1 MVEGVQPYPAALCN
15 VPQLPIPVAGYLL
28 LFGLDARRPL
38 LPLEVVG
45 WGTIRLAIGAGLVGK
60 VDVHGHGSL
69 VGRGVV
75 PLGLLFLFSSRW
87 EGGLGVG
94 SLPQS

>member
-1 MVEGVQPYPAALCN
+1 MVEGVQPYPAILCY
-15 VPQLPIPVAGYLL
+15 VSQLPTPVAGYLL
-28 LFGLDARRPL
+28 LFRLGAWRPL
-38 LPLEVVG
+38 LALEVVG
-45 WGTIRLAIGAGLVGK
+45 WVTIRLAIGAGLVGK

-69 VGRGVV
+69 VGHRVR
-75 PLGLLFLFSSRW
+75 PLGLLFLLSSCW